1 MNAQHKEHLG
11 SQCSTGFK
19 HYVTRPF
26 AHRQPRSRL
35 FAIMVGAFLL
45 LFLGISPVRANT
57 ITVNT
62 TAPGIL
68 SDGFCSLIEAIENAD
83 DTTTGQPHTD
93 CAVGNPSGADTIN
106 LTAVTYTLTNV
117 FQTDST
123 GSNGLPLIDT
133 AITIEGNN
141 AIITRDA
148 SAPNFRILKV
158 TGTGNLTM
166 NNLTISGG
174 RITDYGGGG
183 IYSLGTLTLNN
194 TTLSG
199 NIGTSG
205 GALENDGGLATLNNC
220 IVSSNT
226 AVHEGGGGIWNNAAG
241 IMTINNCLISNN
253 TINEA
258 VGYVG
263 NGGGMV
269 NAAYFGNIPQLT
281 INNSTIS
288 GNSTNLDTA
297 TSQGGGIYNSGGQ
310 LDINQ
315 STINNNTAKAN
326 GGGIY
331 SGSYSDTEINH
342 STISQNIATSGS
354 GGGIQSSALGG
365 NNNLTLNYV
374 TLTGNLAATNGGGL
388 SSSSSLAIA
397 IVEFNRTLVSGNT
410 ALTGREVY
418 NSSIATANNFNLF
431 GYSSIAGLDGLSAG
445 ATDIV
450 PGLGV
455 PLASIIDTTLANNG
469 VNPHPDS
476 HALPSGSPAIDAIPT
491 TDPACNP
498 PIITDQRGAARANEA
513 NGPNQGGSA
522 CDIGAFELASQT
534 PTAVSLQSITAQART
549 SGWITA
555 VTAAGLLALASG
567 GWLLRP
573 SRQRKPNG

>member
-35 FAIMVGAFLL
+35 FAITVGAFLL

-57 ITVNT
+57 ISVNT
-62 TAPGIL
+62 TAPGIF
-68 SDGFCSLIEAIENAD
+68 SDEFCSLIEAIENAD
-83 DTTTGQPHTD
+83 DTTTGQLHTE
-93 CAVGNPSGADTIN
+93 CAAGNPSGADTIN

-241 IMTINNCLISNN
+241 IMTINDCLISNN
-253 TINEA
+253 TISE
-258 VGYVG
+258 GFGFTGTG
-263 NGGGMV
+263 NGGGIV
-269 NAAYFGNIPQLT
+269 NTKPFVLDTPQLT

-288 GNSTNLDTA
+288 GNTTNPAKTD
-297 TSQGGGIYNSGGQ
+297 SQGGGIYNTLGN
-310 LDINQ
+310 LTINR
-315 STINNNTAKAN
+315 STINNNTASAN

-331 SGSYSDTEINH
+331 NGSYTTTAINH
-342 STISQNIATSGS
+342 STISQNRATAGS
-354 GGGIQSSALGG
+354 GGGVHNSASSATT
-365 NNNLTLNYV
+365 NLTLSYV
-374 TLTGNLAATNGGGL
+374 TLTGNVALMNGGGL
-388 SSSSSLAIA
+388 SNIQNSSILNAT
-397 IVEFNRTLVSGNT
+397 FNRTLVSGNT
-410 ALTGREVY
+410 AAAGREVF
-418 NSSIATANNFNLF
+418 NNGNVTVNNYNLF
-431 GYSSIAGLDGLSAG
+431 GYSSNAGLNGLSAG
-445 ATDIV
+445 VTDIV
-450 PGLGV
+450 PAV
-455 PLASIIDTTLANNG
+455 PLADILNTTLANNG
-469 VNPHPDS
+469 TNPYPDS
-476 HALPSGSPAIDAIPT
+476 HALSTSSPAIDVIPT

-498 PIITDQRGAARANEA
+498 PAITDQRGAARAN
-513 NGPNQGGSA
+513 GTNQGGSA
-522 CDIGAFELASQT
+522 CDIGAYEVATQT